1 MVAARYG
8 LEATP
13 CSVSS
18 CQIEQLRRHFTVRVG
33 VGELTFDEGRGS
45 HRLRVL
51 VGSGNN
57 ESLALLKVILP
68 VEVRPRRAKLV

>member
-8 LEATP
+8 LEAAP

-18 CQIEQLRRHFTVRVG
+18 CQIEQLRRYFTVRVG

-45 HRLRVL
+45 QRLHVL

-57 ESLALLKVILP
+57 EPLALLKVILP